1 MYLISIFLNILHP
14 SFSVV
19 YWSFI
24 LQLEVGLIIVNT
36 HYYLGWVYWK
46 VMHMTIVLHARAC
59 IHLSSHGSH
68 EFEKFFMASMK
79 KVKTTNCVH
88 FVNLL

>member
-1 MYLISIFLNILHP
+1 MYLIGIFLNILHP

-46 VMHMTIVLHARAC
+46 VMHMTIVLHA
-59 IHLSSHGSH
+59 
-68 EFEKFFMASMK
+68 
-79 KVKTTNCVH
+79 CV
-88 FVNLL
+88 FTSLPMVLMSLRSFSWPR